1 MEKFPSIDYEDMIS
15 DINEDI
21 EEGYITED
29 SVLYVLRQKTP
40 VFVECIQ
47 AEALPVLDF
56 FYDKPVLKEE
66 LSSMSVKEAKKV
78 CFDIEAA
85 SEDENLKAAIK
96 ILIDDMNS
104 YSKGNPKR
112 NTRPCK
118 MILTEN
124 DLPMMVYYQD
134 FDPADTLTK
143 ISAGELLSELK
154 SCSSPI
160 NNK

>member
-21 EEGYITED
+21 KEGYITED

-40 VFVECIQ
+40 VFVECISK
-47 AEALPVLDF
+47 EVLPVLDF

-66 LSSMSVKEAKKV
+66 LSSMTVKEAKKV
-78 CFDIEAA
+78 CFDIEAS
-85 SEDENLKAAIK
+85 SEDENLKAAVK

-112 NTRPCK
+112 NSRPCK

-134 FDPADTLTK
+134 SDPSDDLTK
-143 ISAGELLSELK
+143 ITAGELLSELI
-154 SCSSPI
+154 SCSSYR
-160 NNK
+160 N

>member
-21 EEGYITED
+21 KEGYITED

-40 VFVECIQ
+40 VFVECISK
-47 AEALPVLDF
+47 EVLPVLDF

-66 LSSMSVKEAKKV
+66 LSSMTVKEAKKV
-78 CFDIEAA
+78 CFDIEAS
-85 SEDENLKAAIK
+85 SEDENLTAAVK

-112 NTRPCK
+112 NSRPCK

-134 FDPADTLTK
+134 SDPSDDLTK
-143 ISAGELLSELK
+143 ITAGELLSELI
-154 SCSSPI
+154 SCSSI
-160 NNK
+160 ETK

>member
-21 EEGYITED
+21 KEGYITED

-66 LSSMSVKEAKKV
+66 LSSMTVKEAKKV

-143 ISAGELLSELK
+143 IPAGELLSELK
-154 SCSSPI
+154 ACSSPI

>member
-21 EEGYITED
+21 KEGYITED

-47 AEALPVLDF
+47 EEALPVLDF

-66 LSSMSVKEAKKV
+66 LSSMTVKEAKKV

-85 SEDENLKAAIK
+85 SEDENLKAAVK

-104 YSKGNPKR
+104 YTKGDPKR
-112 NTRPCK
+112 NSRPCK

-124 DLPMMVYYQD
+124 ALPMMVYYRD
-134 FDPADTLTK
+134 FDPSDTLVK
-143 ISAGELLSELK
+143 IKAGDLLQELT
-154 SCSSPI
+154 SCSSTI
-160 NNK
+160 ET

>member
-21 EEGYITED
+21 KEGYITED

-40 VFVECIQ
+40 VFVECISK
-47 AEALPVLDF
+47 EVLPVLDF

-66 LSSMSVKEAKKV
+66 LSSMTVKEAKKV
-78 CFDIEAA
+78 CFDIEAS
-85 SEDENLKAAIK
+85 SEDENLKAAVK

-112 NTRPCK
+112 NSRPCK

-134 FDPADTLTK
+134 SDPSDDLTK
-143 ISAGELLSELK
+143 ITAGELLSELI
-154 SCSSPI
+154 SCSSI
-160 NNK
+160 ETK

>member
-21 EEGYITED
+21 KEGYITED

-40 VFVECIQ
+40 VFVECISK
-47 AEALPVLDF
+47 EVLPVLDF

-66 LSSMSVKEAKKV
+66 LSSMTVKEAKKV
-78 CFDIEAA
+78 CFDIEAS
-85 SEDENLKAAIK
+85 SEHENLTAAVK

-112 NTRPCK
+112 NSRPCK

-134 FDPADTLTK
+134 SDPSDDLTK
-143 ISAGELLSELK
+143 ITAGELLSELI
-154 SCSSPI
+154 SCSSI
-160 NNK
+160 ETK